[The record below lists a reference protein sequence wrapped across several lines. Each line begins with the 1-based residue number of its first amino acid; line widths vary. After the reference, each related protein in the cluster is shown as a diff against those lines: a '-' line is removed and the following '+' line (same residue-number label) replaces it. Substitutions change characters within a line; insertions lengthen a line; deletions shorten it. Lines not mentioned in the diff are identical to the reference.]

1 MEWITVASLIGIGLI
16 LVIVEVIFIPGT
28 TFVGVAGFIFLVVGV
43 ILSFNYFGSEVGW
56 LVFGSSAVLSGGL
69 FYLAF
74 RTNAWSRFALKSAID
89 SKVNEGEL
97 DSFMVGQEGVTKSTL
112 RPVGKAEINN
122 KIVEVTTMGDY
133 AESGTKVRVVKVSS
147 NQIIVEPIN

>member
-16 LVIVEVIFIPGT
+16 LIIVEVIFIPGT
-28 TFVGVAGFIFLVVGV
+28 TFVGIAGFIFLVIGV
-43 ILSFNYFGSEVGW
+43 AFSFSYFGREVGW
-56 LVFGSSAVLSGGL
+56 MVFGSSAVLSGGL

-74 RTNAWSRFALKSAID
+74 RTNAWSRFALKSTID

-97 DSFMVGQEGVTKSTL
+97 DTFVLGQEGVAISTL

-122 KIVEVTTMGDY
+122 KIVEVTTLGDY
-133 AESGTKVRVVKVSS
+133 AESGTKVRIIKVST

>member
-16 LVIVEVIFIPGT
+16 LIIIEVIFIPGT
-28 TFVGVAGFIFLVVGV
+28 TFVGIAGFIFLIVGV
-43 ILSFNYFGSEVGW
+43 AFSFNYFGREVGW
-56 LVFGSSAVLSGGL
+56 LVFGGSAVLSGGL

-74 RTNAWSRFALKSAID
+74 RTNAWSRFALKLTMD
-89 SKVNEGEL
+89 SKVNEGDL
-97 DSFMVGQEGVTKSTL
+97 DTFMVGQEGVTKSTL

-122 KIVEVTTMGDY
+122 KIVEVTTLGDY
-133 AESGTKVRVVKVSS
+133 ADSGTKVRIIKVLT

>member
-16 LVIVEVIFIPGT
+16 LIIVEVIFIPGT
-28 TFVGVAGFIFLVVGV
+28 TFVGIAGFIFLVAGV
-43 ILSFNYFGSEVGW
+43 ALSFNYYGKEVGW
-56 LVFGSSAVLSGGL
+56 IIFGSSAVLSGGL

-74 RTNAWSRFALKSAID
+74 RTNAWSRFALKSSID

-97 DSFMVGQEGVTKSTL
+97 DSFTQGQEGVAVSTL

-122 KIVEVTTMGDY
+122 KIVEVTTLGDY
-133 AESGTKVRVVKVSS
+133 VDSGTPVRIIKVLS

>member
-16 LVIVEVIFIPGT
+16 LIIVEVIFIPGT
-28 TFVGVAGFIFLVVGV
+28 TFVGIAGFIFLIVGV
-43 ILSFNYFGSEVGW
+43 AFSFNYFGREVGW
-56 LVFGSSAVLSGGL
+56 MVFGSSAVLSGGL

-74 RTNAWSRFALKSAID
+74 RTNAWSRFALKSSID

-97 DSFMVGQEGVTKSTL
+97 DSFMLGQEGIAISTL

-122 KIVEVTTMGDY
+122 KIVEVTTMGEY
-133 AESGTKVRVVKVSS
+133 ADSGTRVKIIKVLS